1 MDAGSVMPL
10 ISVIIPCF
18 NDGRLAISAINSC
31 IEQNTGASIEII
43 VVDDGSVDGS
53 ADLVSDY
60 FAASSAVKVV
70 RKTNGGLSSARNCG
84 LHNSSGKWVLF
95 LDSDDLLAENFI
107 DGVLDTMKANP
118 AATAIISPFS
128 YFTDAPESIAWSRR
142 LLVALFRVPRFRGW
156 HLWDRFLV
164 RTGNC
169 FPVSA
174 CVISRKE
181 IAGGSLFDEGLK
193 AHEDWDAW
201 IRLVDRGVR
210 FAYARTE
217 KGNET
222 LIRLRHGMSANAP
235 LMRSTRRTVRQRHCQ
250 AWPYSILLWR
260 GALFPI
266 LTLRTLAGFVESLL
280 YRCGPRIG

>member
-1 MDAGSVMPL
+1 MDAGFVMPL

-18 NDGRLAISAINSC
+18 NDGRLAISAIGSC
-31 IEQNTGASIEII
+31 VEQSTGDSIEII
-43 VVDDGSVDGS
+43 FVDDGSADGS
-53 ADLVSDY
+53 ADIISEY
-60 FAASSAVKVV
+60 FAASPQVKVV

-84 LHNSSGKWVLF
+84 LRNSSGKWVLF
-95 LDSDDLLAENFI
+95 LDSDDLLAENFMK
-107 DGVLDTMKANP
+107 GVLNAMKAHP

-128 YFTDAPESIAWSRR
+128 YFSDAPDGVAWGRR

-156 HLWDRFLV
+156 YLWDRFLV

-174 CVISRKE
+174 CVISRQV
-181 IAGGSLFDEGLK
+181 IADGDLFDEGLK

-210 FAYARTE
+210 FAYARTDE
-217 KGNET
+217 GNET
-222 LIRLRHGMSANAP
+222 LIRLRHGMSANGP
-235 LMRSTRRTVRQRHCQ
+235 VMRATHRTVRRRHCQ
-250 AWPYSILLWR
+250 VWPYSILLWR

-266 LTLRTLAGFVESLL
+266 LVLRTLAGFVESLL
-280 YRCGPRIG
+280 YRFKTRIG